1 MSIRRSYRPY
11 QIIVMNPKASTFTLD
26 LPPHTNI
33 HPTFHISQLR
43 IWKNNND
50 AEYPDCAF
58 AKPGAIL
65 TKDSFKHIVDRILDE

>member
-1 MSIRRSYRPY
+1 
-11 QIIVMNPKASTFTLD
+11 MNPKASTFTLD